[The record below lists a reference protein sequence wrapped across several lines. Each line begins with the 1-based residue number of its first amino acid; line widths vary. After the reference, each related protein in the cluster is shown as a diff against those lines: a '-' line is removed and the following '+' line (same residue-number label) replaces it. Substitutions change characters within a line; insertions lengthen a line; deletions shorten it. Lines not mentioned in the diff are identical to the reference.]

1 MNNVGSA
8 EDGFAMKS
16 DDHIENLNQLNR
28 VLMYDIVWYFIFCI
42 NGCVDRPKLFFFEN
56 SQIPLNGGRKL
67 NVRNTFKDV
76 QDIFWT
82 SLYDFL
88 KLRPIFGGVYQVLQK
103 WHSVMPCDITF
114 VIYPFIGLQFIR
126 KEIRVIYIRILG
138 R

>member
-42 NGCVDRPKLFFFEN
+42 NGCVDRPKLF
-56 SQIPLNGGRKL
+56 SKIPRYLW
-67 NVRNTFKDV
+67 TEDV
-76 QDIFWT
+76 NWT
-82 SLYDFL
+82 YVTPSRTSKTSSERLMYDFL
-88 KLRPIFGGVYQVLQK
+88 KLRPIFGGLYQVLQK